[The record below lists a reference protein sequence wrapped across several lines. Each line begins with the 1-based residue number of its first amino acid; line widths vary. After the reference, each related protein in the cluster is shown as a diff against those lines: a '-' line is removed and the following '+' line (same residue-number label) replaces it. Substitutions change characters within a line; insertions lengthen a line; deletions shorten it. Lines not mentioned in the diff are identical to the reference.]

1 MDHRVLPSS
10 AGRPPRNHLSRLA
23 VRPWGETKT
32 SEFVKAIPKQESIL
46 GTLANLHSRLQLEEF
61 LLVTTLT
68 GSSISQAKKER
79 SPIVFAEGLD
89 RLIRRPTTQAC
100 PKARAVPTL
109 GISFALFLRNLEAQ
123 EIWEKFN
130 GQTCALN
137 SGTTAYKDAQGKRL
151 P

>member
-89 RLIRRPTTQAC
+89 RLIRRPINAGV
-100 PKARAVPTL
+100 PKGARRPNVGYLFRAV
-109 GISFALFLRNLEAQ
+109 S
-123 EIWEKFN
+123 
-130 GQTCALN
+130 
-137 SGTTAYKDAQGKRL
+137 
-151 P
+151 